1 MSVNKAIILGNVGK
15 EPIIRTTEGGSI
27 ASLSVATTEK
37 YNDRS
42 GQRQEQTE
50 WHDVVCFGKLAEV
63 ARDYIRTGAQV
74 YVEGKIHKR
83 SWEDK
88 DGQKHYVTEIHVG
101 APGTYLQILGGKK
114 EDDRQSQQRRQAAR
128 KAQRPAYES
137 EDLEP
142 KTDDLPF
149 D

>member
-50 WHDVVCFGKLAEV
+50 WHDVVCFGKLADV

-74 YVEGKIHKR
+74 YVEGKIRKR

-101 APGTYLQILGGKK
+101 APGTYLQILSGRK
-114 EDDRQSQQRRQAAR
+114 EEDRQPQQRRQETR
-128 KAQRPAYES
+128 KAAPAPEI
-137 EDLEP
+137 DLEP
-142 KTDDLPF
+142 KSDDLPF
-149 D
+149 